1 MSGPIKKYNNKEIN
15 FHKEMSEPT
24 TPYKADYS
32 KEAAQDSIKLK
43 DYPLIHTKLKD
54 YPKLPEV
61 IEILQKEYPTI
72 AKGYE
77 QIILEQYELFAK
89 KHLDYGM
96 QNISAGTQLSN
107 DEEKEF
113 ALTGLWYRL
122 SDKVNRWKN
131 MIINKRK
138 ANNEPLIDTY
148 QDITNYGI
156 IAQLVE
162 RGLWKK

>member
-1 MSGPIKKYNNKEIN
+1 MSGPIKKYNNREIN
-15 FHKEMSEPT
+15 FNKEMSEPVV
-24 TPYKADYS
+24 PYNAKVKDHS
-32 KEAAQDSIKLK
+32 KEAAQIN
-43 DYPLIHTKLKD
+43 TKTFE
-54 YPKLPEV
+54 YPKMPEA
-61 IEILQKEYPTI
+61 IQILQKEYPTI

-107 DEEKEF
+107 TDEIEF

-122 SDKVNRWKN
+122 NDKVNRWKN
-131 MIINKRK
+131 MIISKRK
-138 ANNEPLIDTY
+138 VNNEPLIDTY

>member
-1 MSGPIKKYNNKEIN
+1 MSGPIKKYNNREIN
-15 FHKEMSEPT
+15 FNKEMSEPVALYNT
-24 TPYKADYS
+24 KVKDHS
-32 KEAAQDSIKLK
+32 KEAAHIN
-43 DYPLIHTKLKD
+43 TKLID
-54 YPKLPEV
+54 YPKMPEA
-61 IEILQKEYPTI
+61 IQILKKEYPTI
-72 AKGYE
+72 ADGYE

-107 DEEKEF
+107 TDEIEF

-122 SDKVNRWKN
+122 NDKVNRWKN

-138 ANNEPLIDTY
+138 VNNEPLIDTY

>member
-1 MSGPIKKYNNKEIN
+1 MAKE
-15 FHKEMSEPT
+15 EMSVTEQL
-24 TPYKADYS
+24 
-32 KEAAQDSIKLK
+32 E
-43 DYPLIHTKLKD
+43 
-54 YPKLPEV
+54 
-61 IEILQKEYPTI
+61 KEYPTI
-72 AKGYE
+72 AQGYK
-77 QIILEQYELFAK
+77 QIIKEQYALFAR

-96 QNISAGTQLSN
+96 ANIAAGTQLSN
-107 DEEKEF
+107 DEEKDF

-131 MIINKRK
+131 LIITKQTGK
-138 ANNEPLIDTY
+138 NEPLIDTY